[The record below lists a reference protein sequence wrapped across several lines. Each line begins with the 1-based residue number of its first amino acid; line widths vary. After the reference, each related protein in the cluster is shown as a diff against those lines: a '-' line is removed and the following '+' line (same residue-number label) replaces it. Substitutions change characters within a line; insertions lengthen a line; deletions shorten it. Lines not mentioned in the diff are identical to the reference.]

1 MQLSFM
7 LCIVDR
13 RRSEAY
19 VSLCRSLGLPLTL
32 SMLGRGTAMR
42 AHLDLYGLEATQKAV
57 VATVADGQNARRLF
71 REAKRQLYL
80 DIPGNGIMLALPIK
94 SVGGGKTLAYL
105 TDNRPLEAQAP
116 PAGFEHE
123 LLVIIL
129 NEGYIDEVMEARRAA
144 PCCTPRAQGRARRK
158 NFSASR
164 WPTKKRCCSS
174 WQSPPKKPASC
185 ALSSAHTAPTPRP
198 AQSPSP
204 SPFRRSQ
211 AFVCW
216 KTNKIFKA
224 SCLKRSTY
232 AASSQAASFPHGQPS
247 PARLL
252 CLI

>member
-129 NEGYIDEVMEARRAA
+129 NEGYIDEVIEAAREAGAA
-144 PCCTPRAQGRARRK
+144 GGTVLHAKGKGA
-158 NFSASR
+158 
-164 WPTKKRCCSS
+164 
-174 WQSPPKKPASC
+174 
-185 ALSSAHTAPTPRP
+185 
-198 AQSPSP
+198 
-204 SPFRRSQ
+204 SQ
-211 AFVCW
+211 AQKYFGV
-216 KTNKIFKA
+216 
-224 SCLKRSTY
+224 
-232 AASSQAASFPHGQPS
+232 
-247 PARLL
+247 
-252 CLI
+252 

>member
-123 LLVIIL
+123 LLVMIL
-129 NEGYIDEVMEARRAA
+129 NEGYIDEVMDAAREAGAAGGTVLHAKGTGSKRGEKFFGVSLADEKDMVYIIAYADEKAAIMRAINENA
-144 PCCTPRAQGRARRK
+144 GPGTKAGAIC
-158 NFSASR
+158 FSL
-164 WPTKKRCCSS
+164 PVSS
-174 WQSPPKKPASC
+174 VAG
-185 ALSSAHTAPTPRP
+185 LRE
-198 AQSPSP
+198 
-204 SPFRRSQ
+204 RDEE
-211 AFVCW
+211 
-216 KTNKIFKA
+216 
-224 SCLKRSTY
+224 
-232 AASSQAASFPHGQPS
+232 
-247 PARLL
+247 
-252 CLI
+252 

>member
-123 LLVIIL
+123 LLVMIL
-129 NEGYIDEVMEARRAA
+129 NEGYIDEVMEAAREAGAAGGTVLHAKGTGSKRGEKFFGVSLADEKDMVYIIAYADEKAAIMRAIHENA
-144 PCCTPRAQGRARRK
+144 GPG
-158 NFSASR
+158 
-164 WPTKKRCCSS
+164 TKAGAICFTLPISS
-174 WQSPPKKPASC
+174 VAGLREREKDE
-185 ALSSAHTAPTPRP
+185 
-198 AQSPSP
+198 
-204 SPFRRSQ
+204 
-211 AFVCW
+211 
-216 KTNKIFKA
+216 
-224 SCLKRSTY
+224 
-232 AASSQAASFPHGQPS
+232 G
-247 PARLL
+247 
-252 CLI
+252 